1 MSGNAETMDDRH
13 CPQLRPIGTIHSPY
27 KSTEEVRER
36 MKSGDDISEI
46 EVFRKFEQGL
56 QDVEGFSHIVVI
68 FWFHRS
74 QGYDLLVKPPGEE
87 SLRGVFAT
95 RSPRRPC
102 PLGLTVVELVARE
115 GNVLKV
121 KGLDAVDGTPVLDI
135 KPYIPLAYEQG
146 TVRIG
151 WLEGKRGEDRG

>member
-1 MSGNAETMDDRH
+1 
-13 CPQLRPIGTIHSPY
+13 LRSIGTIHSQY
-27 KSTEEVRER
+27 KTTKEVRER

-46 EVFRKFEQGL
+46 EVFREFEQGL

-74 QGYDLLVKPPGEE
+74 QRYDLLVKPPGEE
-87 SLRGVFAT
+87 SIRGVFAT

-115 GNVLKV
+115 GNSLKV
-121 KGLDAVDGTPVLDI
+121 KGLDAVDGTPLLDI
-135 KPYIPLAYEQG
+135 KPYIPSAYEQG

>member
-1 MSGNAETMDDRH
+1 M
-13 CPQLRPIGTIHSPY
+13 Q
-27 KSTEEVRER
+27 
-36 MKSGDDISEI
+36 SGDDNSEI
-46 EVFRKFEQGL
+46 EVFEEFEQGL
-56 QDVEGFSHIVVI
+56 QDIEGFSHIVVI

-115 GNVLKV
+115 GNILKV
-121 KGLDAVDGTPVLDI
+121 RGLDAIDGTPLLDV
-135 KPYIPLAYEQG
+135 KPYIPPAYEKG
-146 TVRIG
+146 TVRVG
-151 WLEGKRGEDRG
+151 WLEGKRGEDRA